1 MSKLGINTG
10 STPNDGTGDNLLS
23 GAIKINSNFDE
34 LYTALGDGTTLG
46 TPVTS
51 IVAGTNVSV
60 SSSTGDV
67 TINATGGG
75 SGSINGITIKEEGS
89 TVGTATSITSIN
101 FVGSDVT
108 ATATGQ
114 DATIT
119 ISSSGGG
126 GGAGGI
132 DVQDEGVALAT
143 TATTLNFVGD
153 GVVAS
158 GTGVTK
164 TITIAGGG
172 GSGVGGTW
180 TTYDSNTGVTTT
192 KKVKIQNDL
201 EVTGV
206 STFTGGGDFNSD
218 VNITGNF
225 GVTGFGTFTADKVFF
240 KNGGGTP
247 ATLQVETGVAG
258 IGNTIRSSSTLDLV
272 TNGSAFSVDLGSTSA
287 INAGGTG
294 VSQYVKLYG
303 AGSAKLDTTVSG
315 IDVTGTTQSQQL
327 NVTGVSTFTG
337 DVSLGSSISLGDGKS
352 IMLGAGHDF
361 QILHTGSHSVIKDVG
376 TGNLNVNASRLLIT
390 NPDGSEYLGKFDA
403 DGGVELYYDNN
414 KKLETA
420 SDGINVTGGLTVTGE
435 VTGGRI
441 KVVGIVT
448 ATSAI
453 IGAGSSVD
461 GVDTPT
467 MTLTHNNPTVAG
479 TSGTTGQFKQIGNAP
494 FFYDG
499 TAWREFV
506 LATGTPVT
514 RREDS
519 DWDNVM
525 LRLDFEDSTT
535 NIADIENKKVLA
547 TGQDQKPDNVVPS
560 SVDLTGSPVKY
571 GSQALR
577 FTGAG
582 TMTFAWINRING
594 TNDKLFDFEGAWT
607 IEMWIYVTESP
618 GSDLFPIVSA
628 SEINTSP
635 TNDWSLLM
643 EKSSVSNNI
652 EFKWYNVANGDSPS
666 VSSPGTEIAEYD
678 RDSIVNQW
686 NHIAL
691 VRDGS
696 DSSMHFYLNGTES
709 SQTSGNALIDT
720 NVQWGGTTEYL
731 SFGYHYWMA
740 GSSGHNAKM
749 VIDDV
754 RISKSVRY
762 TSNFTAP
769 TEALPIA
776 GTASTVYVPPGSKQG
791 EIGLGTSPTWTGMSG
806 VTASRIASGHYR
818 ATFSSAFTNSSD
830 YVITTSMNDHI
841 PSTTAVGIGVTRYT
855 THADFIVTR
864 VSDSVGIDSGSL
876 AINLMKK

>member
-75 SGSINGITIKEEGS
+75 SGSINGITIKEEGVA
-89 TVGTATSITSIN
+89 VGTATSITSIN

-126 GGAGGI
+126 GGSGGI

-201 EVTGV
+201 EVTG
-206 STFTGGGDFNSD
+206 
-218 VNITGNF
+218 I
-225 GVTGFGTFTADKVFF
+225 VTATSGLRIPGGTFSDTRLELGNSQEFSFQYNTASTKGIVRVLSQDLDIEG
-240 KNGGGTP
+240 KNIGLYPNNGENGVI
-247 ATLQVETGVAG
+247 ANQNGAVELYYDNVKKFET
-258 IGNTIRSSSTLDLV
+258 T
-272 TNGSAFSVDLGSTSA
+272 
-287 INAGGTG
+287 GTG
-294 VSQYVKLYG
+294 
-303 AGSAKLDTTVSG
+303 ATVY
-315 IDVTGTTQSQQL
+315 GTTQSQQL
-327 NVTGVSTFTG
+327 NVSGVSTFTG
-337 DVSLGSSISLGDGKS
+337 DVSLGSSISLGDGKA
-352 IMLGAGHDF
+352 IMLGAGHDL
-361 QILHTGSHSVIKDVG
+361 QILHSGSHSVIKDVG

-390 NPDGSEYLGKFDA
+390 NSDGSEYLGKFDS

-453 IGAGSSVD
+453 IGAGSSTD
-461 GVDTPT
+461 GVESPVLQ
-467 MTLTHNNPTVAG
+467 LTNNNPTIVG
-479 TSGTTGQFKQIGNAP
+479 TSGTTGEIKMIGGAP

-499 TAWREFV
+499 TFWREFV
-506 LATGTPVT
+506 LSSGTPVS
-514 RREDS
+514 EPADS
-519 DWDNVM
+519 DWDSVIFRN
-525 LRLDFEDSTT
+525 DFDTSLT
-535 NIADIENKKVLA
+535 
-547 TGQDQKPDNVVPS
+547 DQKFGQTIYSGTSN
-560 SVDLTGSPVKY
+560 VDLVSSPVKIGTKSARIGY
-571 GSQALR
+571 PNDGMLAYSKR
-577 FTGAG
+577 NEYDFT
-582 TMTFAWINRING
+582 
-594 TNDKLFDFEGAWT
+594 GAWT
-607 IEMWIYVTESP
+607 IEGWFYLDTLP
-618 GSDLFPIVSA
+618 AGTGSNSTPLVFHTYLHTYTFGLGVDTLNGVLDFRWWNNQS
-628 SEINTSP
+628 T
-635 TNDWSLLM
+635 THGY
-643 EKSSVSNNI
+643 SVSN
-652 EFKWYNVANGDSPS
+652 A
-666 VSSPGTEIAEYD
+666 GTFLGSYAT
-678 RDSIVNQW
+678 SILDDAW
-686 NHIAL
+686 CHIAL
-691 VRDGS
+691 VRNGTDGS
-696 DSSMHFYLNGTES
+696 IHLFVNGTES
-709 SQTSGNALIDT
+709 SQTNQ
-720 NVQWGGTTEYL
+720 NQ
-731 SFGYHYWMA
+731 
-740 GSSGHNAKM
+740 
-749 VIDDV
+749 VIDNDIPAFQNSYELTFGKAKLASAITTYMDGFIDDI
-754 RISKSVRY
+754 RISTIARY
-762 TSNFTAP
+762 TSNFNPP
-769 TEALPIA
+769 TTALPIS
-776 GTASTVYVPPGSKQG
+776 GTASTSYTPPGSHYG
-791 EIGLGTSPTWTGMSG
+791 ELTLGDSPTWTGTTG
-806 VTASRIASGHYR
+806 VTASKVADGHYR
-818 ATFSSAFTNSSD
+818 ATFSSSYNNSTD
-830 YVITTSMNDHI
+830 YIITTNMMDHQ
-841 PSTTAVGIGVTRYT
+841 PVTTAVGIGVSRFN
-855 THADFIVTR
+855 THADFYVNR
-864 VSDSVGIDSGSL
+864 VSDGVGINTGNL
-876 AINLMKK
+876 AVDLIKK

>member
-75 SGSINGITIKEEGS
+75 SGSINGITIKEEGVA
-89 TVGTATSITSIN
+89 VGTATSITSIN
-101 FVGSDVT
+101 FVGADVT
-108 ATATGQ
+108 ATGTGQ

-126 GGAGGI
+126 GGSGGI

-201 EVTGV
+201 EVTG
-206 STFTGGGDFNSD
+206 F
-218 VNITGNF
+218 
-225 GVTGFGTFTADKVFF
+225 VTATSGLRIPGGTFSNNRLELGNSQEFSFQYNTASTKGIVRVLSQDLDIEG
-240 KNGGGTP
+240 KNIGLYPNNGENGVI
-247 ATLQVETGVAG
+247 ANQNGAVELYYDNVKKFET
-258 IGNTIRSSSTLDLV
+258 T
-272 TNGSAFSVDLGSTSA
+272 
-287 INAGGTG
+287 GTG
-294 VSQYVKLYG
+294 
-303 AGSAKLDTTVSG
+303 ATVY
-315 IDVTGTTQSQQL
+315 GTTQSQQL
-327 NVTGVSTFTG
+327 NVSGLSTFTG
-337 DVSLGSSISLGDGKS
+337 DVSLGSSISLGDGKA
-352 IMLGAGHDF
+352 IMLGAGHDL

-390 NPDGSEYLGKFDA
+390 NSDGSEYLGKFDQ

-420 SDGINVTGGLTVTGE
+420 TDGVNVTGGLTVTGE

-448 ATSAI
+448 ATNAI
-453 IGAGSSVD
+453 IGAGSSTD
-461 GVDTPT
+461 GVETPM
-467 MTLTHNNPTVAG
+467 MTLTHNNPTVVG
-479 TSGTTGQFKQIGNAP
+479 TSGTTGQFKQIGGAP

-499 TAWREFV
+499 AVWREFV

-525 LRLDFEDSTT
+525 LRLDFEDDTT
-535 NIADIENKKVLA
+535 NVGEIENKKVVGAGL
-547 TGQDQKPDNVVPS
+547 DQSPDNVETNN
-560 SVDLTGSPVKY
+560 VDLVGSPVKY
-571 GSQALR
+571 GSKALR
-577 FTGAG
+577 LSGAAG
-582 TMTFAWINRING
+582 NFPFAWTNRETN
-594 TNDKLFDFEGAWT
+594 TNDSLFDFTGGWT
-607 IEMWIYVTESP
+607 IETWLYMTSLPSSTSGNIAPIITETELDNTPEHDWGIFLQYNAGTTYV
-618 GSDLFPIVSA
+618 FR
-628 SEINTSP
+628 
-635 TNDWSLLM
+635 
-643 EKSSVSNNI
+643 
-652 EFKWYNVANGDSPS
+652 WYNNNNGDSYTS
-666 VSSPGTEIAEYD
+666 AAPGTIIGSM
-678 RDSIVNQW
+678 DSTNLLNQW

-691 VRDGS
+691 VRDPS
-696 DSSMHFYLNGTES
+696 DSSMHFYINGTETVQTNGS
-709 SQTSGNALIDT
+709 SSTLTDANLS
-720 NVQWGGTTEYL
+720 WGGTSSYL
-731 SFGYHYWMA
+731 SFGYHYKILNTNDHYA
-740 GSSGHNAKM
+740 SM

-754 RISKSVRY
+754 RISKSARY

-769 TEALPIA
+769 TSALPIA
-776 GTASTVYVPPGSKQG
+776 GTASTIYTPPGSKQG
-791 EIGLGTSPTWTGMSG
+791 EIALGTSPTWTGMSG
-806 VTASRIASGHYR
+806 VTASRIGAGHYR
-818 ATFSSAFTNSSD
+818 ATFSSSFTNSSD

-855 THADFIVTR
+855 SYADFIVTR

>member
-75 SGSINGITIKEEGS
+75 SGSINGITIKEEGVA
-89 TVGTATSITSIN
+89 VGTATSITSIN

-206 STFTGGGDFNSD
+206 TTSTGGFSGNLTGNVTGNADTSTTSTTATNAQGLTGTP
-218 VNITGNF
+218 NIT
-225 GVTGFGTFTADKVFF
+225 VGT
-240 KNGGGTP
+240 
-247 ATLQVETGVAG
+247 VAG
-258 IGNTIRSSSTLDLV
+258 TNATFSGN
-272 TNGSAFSVDLGSTSA
+272 A
-287 INAGGTG
+287 
-294 VSQYVKLYG
+294 
-303 AGSAKLDTTVSG
+303 TVS
-315 IDVTGTTQSQQL
+315 
-327 NVTGVSTFTG
+327 GVSTFTG

-352 IMLGAGHDF
+352 IMLGAGHDL

-390 NPDGSEYLGKFDA
+390 NSDGSEYLGKFDS

-420 SDGINVTGGLTVTGE
+420 SDGINVTGDLTVTGE

-448 ATSAI
+448 ADSAV
-453 IGAGSSVD
+453 IGAGSSTD
-461 GVDTPT
+461 GVETPM

-479 TSGTTGQFKQIGNAP
+479 TSGTTGQFKQIGGAP

-499 TAWREFV
+499 AVWREFV

-525 LRLDFEDSTT
+525 LRLDFEDDTT
-535 NIADIENKKVLA
+535 DITQIANKKVLYD
-547 TGQDQKPDNVVPS
+547 GNDQYPDNVETDE
-560 SVDLTGSPVKY
+560 VDLVGSPVKY
-571 GSQALR
+571 GSKALR
-577 FTGAG
+577 FSGDAG
-582 TMTFAWINRING
+582 NFPFSWDNRQSGN
-594 TNDKLFDFEGAWT
+594 NDPLYDFTGAWT
-607 IEMWIYVTESP
+607 IEMWIYLTDVP
-618 GSDLFPIVSA
+618 GVNEVYPIICQTTIDSTPSTDWALIVMLNQA
-628 SEINTSP
+628 G
-635 TNDWSLLM
+635 TNY
-643 EKSSVSNNI
+643 
-652 EFKWYNVANGDSPS
+652 EFKWYDRANGDGYNDTT
-666 VSSPGTEIAEYD
+666 PGTTLGEITGA
-678 RDSIVNQW
+678 NLQNNW

-691 VRDGS
+691 VRDDS
-696 DSSMHFYLNGTES
+696 DSSMHFYINGTES
-709 SQTSGNALIDT
+709 AYTSGATSSLIDALIT
-720 NVQWGGTTEYL
+720 WGGTSSHL
-731 SFGYHYWMA
+731 SFGYMYYIA
-740 GSSGHNAKM
+740 GSANHYVPM

-754 RISKSVRY
+754 RISKAVRY

-769 TEALPIA
+769 TEALPIS
-776 GTASTVYVPPGSKQG
+776 GTASTVYTPPGSKQG
-791 EIGLGTSPTWTGMSG
+791 EITLGSSPTWTGMSG
-806 VTASRIASGHYR
+806 VTASQIASGHYR
-818 ATFSSAFTNSSD
+818 ATFSSSFTNASD